1 MYLSKHVSV
10 DKRQY
15 FLWIIANLFILASVK
30 LFVIQCGMNK
40 LEYYGTHII
49 TKANLSIGKNLLEKS
64 PVFKIDLTGTLP
76 RDKNKLKNELS

>member
-1 MYLSKHVSV
+1 MV
-10 DKRQY
+10 
-15 FLWIIANLFILASVK
+15 
-30 LFVIQCGMNK
+30 
-40 LEYYGTHII
+40 HISF

>member
-15 FLWIIANLFILASVK
+15 VLWIIANLFILASVK

-49 TKANLSIGKNLLEKS
+49 IKANLSIGKNLLEKS